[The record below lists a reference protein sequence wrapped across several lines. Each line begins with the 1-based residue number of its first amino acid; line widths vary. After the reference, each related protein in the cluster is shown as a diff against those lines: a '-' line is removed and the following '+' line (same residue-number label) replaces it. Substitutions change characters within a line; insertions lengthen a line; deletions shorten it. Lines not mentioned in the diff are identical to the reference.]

1 MIRLY
6 GRLPSNEEPT
16 SLEEFVAQHDSL
28 MNSSTKR
35 TSTSS
40 EIPSE
45 IPSTTPSTCLRSL
58 LSHAH
63 LTIMNNFETIADLE
77 AHLDEV
83 NLLDAERMRPGWDGY
98 FMVSCCV

>member
-1 MIRLY
+1 MHHLFCRLC
-6 GRLPSNEEPT
+6 SSDKAT

-35 TSTSS
+35 QSASS
-40 EIPSE
+40 DIPSE

-83 NLLDAERMRPGWDGY
+83 NLLDSERMRPGWDGY
-98 FMVSCCV
+98 FMVS